1 MGFLTPVSLGALDSR
16 PMAKAVIV
24 AASRTPT
31 GKFLGALA
39 DVPAV
44 ELGAIT
50 LRETLSRAGI
60 PAEVVEEV
68 IMGQVVQAGCGQNPA
83 RQAALRAGLTPE
95 VGALTINKVCGS
107 GLKAVILGAQS
118 IRAGDQHIVM
128 GGGMES
134 MSNAPFL
141 LPGARK
147 GYRLGHAQALDANMH
162 DGLWCSINNEGM
174 GLTGERVAEKYTI
187 AREEQDA
194 YATSSHQKAIAAQ
207 QAGRFKDEIVPV
219 TIKGR
224 KGDVVVD
231 ADEGPR
237 ADTSLDTLG
246 KLKPA
251 FKKDGSVTA
260 GNAPGLNDGA
270 ASLLI
275 MSEEAAK
282 THGLT
287 PLAEIIDYATGG
299 LAPEWVMMTP
309 VPATQKLLKKL
320 GWQAADV
327 DLWELNE
334 AFSVQ
339 SLAVI
344 RELGLDP
351 ERVNV
356 NGGAVALGH
365 PIGASGARILVTLLS
380 ALKQQNKET
389 GIATLCM
396 GGGNGLALA
405 VKRVG

>member
-1 MGFLTPVSLGALDSR
+1 MS
-16 PMAKAVIV
+16 KAVIV

-39 DVPAV
+39 DVKAV
-44 ELGAIT
+44 DLGAIT
-50 LRETLSRAGI
+50 LAETLKRSGLSADLI
-60 PAEVVEEV
+60 EEV

-83 RQAALRAGLTPE
+83 RQAALKAGLSHE

-107 GLKAVILGAQS
+107 GLKAVILAAQS
-118 IRAGDQHIVM
+118 IRAGDQRAVLA
-128 GGGMES
+128 GGMES
-134 MSNAPFL
+134 MSNAPHL
-141 LPGARK
+141 LPQARK
-147 GYRLGHAQALDANMH
+147 GYRLGHQTVLDANMH
-162 DGLWCSINNEGM
+162 DGLWCSINEEGM
-174 GLTGERVAEKYTI
+174 GLTGERVAEKYSI
-187 AREEQDA
+187 GREEQDA
-194 YATSSHQKAIAAQ
+194 YATASHQKAVSAQ
-207 QAGRFKDEIVPV
+207 QGGRFTDEIVPV
-219 TIKGR
+219 TVKGR
-224 KGDVVVD
+224 KGDVIVD

-237 ADTSLDTLG
+237 ADTSEETLG

-270 ASLLI
+270 ASLLVV
-275 MSEEAAK
+275 SEDFARAQ
-282 THGLT
+282 GLT
-287 PLAEIIDYATGG
+287 PIAEILDYATGG

-309 VPATQKLLKKL
+309 VPATQALLKKL
-320 GWQAADV
+320 NMQAGDV

-339 SLAVI
+339 SLAVS

-351 ERVNV
+351 ARVNV

-389 GIATLCM
+389 GVATLCM

-405 VKRVG
+405 VRRL

>member
-1 MGFLTPVSLGALDSR
+1 
-16 PMAKAVIV
+16 V

-50 LRETLSRAGI
+50 LRETLKRSGLS
-60 PAEVVEEV
+60 AELVEEV

-83 RQAALRAGLTPE
+83 RQAALRAGLSNE

-107 GLKAVILGAQS
+107 GLKAVILAAQS
-118 IRAGDQHIVM
+118 IRAGDQQAVLA
-128 GGGMES
+128 GGMES
-134 MSNAPFL
+134 MSNAPHL
-141 LPGARK
+141 LPQARK
-147 GYRLGHAQALDANMH
+147 GYRLGHAQVLDANTH
-162 DGLWCSINNEGM
+162 DGLWCSINDEGM
-174 GLTGERVAEKYTI
+174 GLTGERVAEKYSI
-187 AREEQDA
+187 GREEQDK
-194 YATSSHQKAIAAQ
+194 YATGSHQKAIAAQ
-207 QAGRFKDEIVPV
+207 QGGRFKDEIVPV
-219 TIKGR
+219 TVKGR

-231 ADEGPR
+231 TDEGPR
-237 ADTSLDTLG
+237 SDTSEETLG

-270 ASLLI
+270 ASL
-275 MSEEAAK
+275 MVVSEELAQA
-282 THGLT
+282 HGLG
-287 PLAEIIDYATGG
+287 PLAEIVDYATGG

-309 VPATQKLLKKL
+309 VPATQKLLKKMNI
-320 GWQAADV
+320 AAGDV

-339 SLAVI
+339 SLAVA
-344 RELGLDP
+344 RELGLD
-351 ERVNV
+351 EGRVNV

-380 ALKQQNKET
+380 ALKQQDKEL
-389 GIATLCM
+389 GVATLCM

-405 VKRVG
+405 VRRLQ

>member
-1 MGFLTPVSLGALDSR
+1 MS
-16 PMAKAVIV
+16 KAVIV

-44 ELGAIT
+44 ELGAVT
-50 LRETLSRAGI
+50 LRETLRRSGLS
-60 PAEVVEEV
+60 AELVEEV

-83 RQAALRAGLTPE
+83 RQAALRAGIPPE
-95 VGALTINKVCGS
+95 AGALTINKVCGS
-107 GLKAVILGAQS
+107 GLKAVILAAQS
-118 IRAGDQHIVM
+118 IRAGDQQAVLA
-128 GGGMES
+128 GGMES
-134 MSNAPFL
+134 MSNAPHL

-147 GYRLGHAQALDANMH
+147 GHRLGHAQVLDANTH
-162 DGLWCSINNEGM
+162 DGLWCSINDEGM
-174 GLTGERVAEKYTI
+174 GLSGERVAEKYAI
-187 AREEQDA
+187 GREDQDR
-194 YATSSHQKAIAAQ
+194 YAAASHQKAIAA
-207 QAGRFKDEIVPV
+207 AVGGRFKDEIVPV
-219 TIKGR
+219 TVRGR

-231 ADEGPR
+231 TDEGPR
-237 ADTSLDTLG
+237 ADTSEETLG
-246 KLKPA
+246 RLRPA

-270 ASLLI
+270 ASL
-275 MSEEAAK
+275 MVVSEELARA
-282 THGLT
+282 HGLK
-287 PLAEIIDYATGG
+287 PLAEIVDYATGG
-299 LAPEWVMMTP
+299 LTPEWVMMTP
-309 VPATQKLLKKL
+309 VTATQKLLSKL
-320 GWQAADV
+320 GLGVGDV

-339 SLAVI
+339 SLAVT

-380 ALKQQNKET
+380 ALEQQDKEL
-389 GIATLCM
+389 GVATLCM

-405 VKRVG
+405 VRRVS

>member
-1 MGFLTPVSLGALDSR
+1 MQ
-16 PMAKAVIV
+16 KAVIV

-31 GKFLGALA
+31 GKFLGSLES
-39 DVPAV
+39 VSAV
-44 ELGAIT
+44 DLGATT
-50 LRETLSRAGI
+50 LRETLRRSGLDAALI
-60 PAEVVEEV
+60 EEV
-68 IMGQVVQAGCGQNPA
+68 IMGQVVQAGSGQNSA
-83 RQAALRAGLTPE
+83 RQAALKAGLTNE

-107 GLKAVILGAQS
+107 GLKAVILAAQS
-118 IRAGDQHIVM
+118 IRAGDQHAVLA
-128 GGGMES
+128 GGMES
-134 MSNAPFL
+134 MSNAPHL

-147 GYRLGHAQALDANMH
+147 GYRLGHAQVLDANTQ
-162 DGLWCSINNEGM
+162 DGLWCSINDEGM
-174 GLTGERVAEKYTI
+174 GLTGERVAEKYAIT
-187 AREEQDA
+187 REEQDA
-194 YATSSHQKAIAAQ
+194 YATQSHRRAIAAQ
-207 QAGRFKDEIVPV
+207 QDGRFTDEIVPV
-219 TIKGR
+219 TVKGR
-224 KGDVVVD
+224 KGDTVVD
-231 ADEGPR
+231 TDEGPR
-237 ADTSLDTLG
+237 ADTSEETLG
-246 KLKPA
+246 RLKPA

-270 ASLLI
+270 ASL
-275 MSEEAAK
+275 MVVSADFAQA
-282 THGLT
+282 HGLT

-309 VPATQKLLKKL
+309 VPATQKLLGKL
-320 GWQAADV
+320 GWQADDV

-339 SLAVI
+339 SLAVA

-351 ERVNV
+351 NRVNV

-365 PIGASGARILVTLLS
+365 PIGASGARILVTLLH

>member
-1 MGFLTPVSLGALDSR
+1 MS
-16 PMAKAVIV
+16 KAVIV

-31 GKFLGALA
+31 GKFLGALT

-50 LRETLSRAGI
+50 LRETLRRSGM
-60 PAEVVEEV
+60 PAELVEEV

-83 RQAALRAGLTPE
+83 RQAALRAGVSHE
-95 VGALTINKVCGS
+95 AGALTINKVCGS
-107 GLKAVILGAQS
+107 GLKAVMLAAQS
-118 IRAGDQHIVM
+118 IRAGDQQAVLA
-128 GGGMES
+128 GGMES
-134 MSNAPFL
+134 MSNAPHL

-147 GYRLGHAQALDANMH
+147 GYRLGHATVLDANTH
-162 DGLWCSINNEGM
+162 DGLWCSINDEGM
-174 GLTGERVAEKYTI
+174 GLTGERVAEKYSI
-187 AREEQDA
+187 GREEQDA
-194 YATSSHQKAIAAQ
+194 YATGSHRKAVAAAQ
-207 QAGRFKDEIVPV
+207 GGLFKDEIVPV

-224 KGDVVVD
+224 KGDVIVD
-231 ADEGPR
+231 TDEGPR
-237 ADTSLDTLG
+237 ADTSEETLG

-270 ASLLI
+270 ASLLVV
-275 MSEEAAK
+275 SEELAQA
-282 THGLT
+282 HELT
-287 PLAEIIDYATGG
+287 PLAEIVDYASGG

-309 VPATQKLLKKL
+309 VPATQKLLKKMNI
-320 GWQAADV
+320 QAGDV

-339 SLAVI
+339 SLAVA
-344 RELGLDP
+344 RELGLDA

-380 ALKQQNKET
+380 ALKQQDKEL
-389 GIATLCM
+389 GVATLCM

-405 VKRVG
+405 VRRLG

>member
-1 MGFLTPVSLGALDSR
+1 MS
-16 PMAKAVIV
+16 KAVIV

-31 GKFLGALA
+31 GKFLGALS
-39 DVPAV
+39 DVKAV

-50 LRETLSRAGI
+50 LAETLKRSGLSPDLI
-60 PAEVVEEV
+60 EEV
-68 IMGQVVQAGCGQNPA
+68 IMGQVVQAGSGQNPA
-83 RQAALRAGLTPE
+83 RQAALKAGLSNE

-107 GLKAVILGAQS
+107 GLKAVILAAQS
-118 IRAGDQHIVM
+118 IRAGDQQAVLA
-128 GGGMES
+128 GGMES
-134 MSNAPFL
+134 MSNAPHL
-141 LPGARK
+141 LPAARK
-147 GYRLGHAQALDANMH
+147 GYRLGHAQVLDANTQ
-162 DGLWCSINNEGM
+162 DGLWCSINDEGM
-174 GLTGERVAEKYTI
+174 GLTGERVADKYQI
-187 AREEQDA
+187 SREEQDA
-194 YATSSHQKAIAAQ
+194 YATASHQKAIAAQ
-207 QAGRFKDEIVPV
+207 QEGRFAEEIAPV
-219 TIKGR
+219 TVKGR
-224 KGDVVVD
+224 KGDVIVD

-237 ADTSLDTLG
+237 ADTSAETLG

-270 ASLLI
+270 ASL
-275 MSEEAAK
+275 MVVSEEFAAA
-282 THGLT
+282 HGLK
-287 PLAEIIDYATGG
+287 PLAEIVDYATGG

-320 GWQAADV
+320 GWQAGDV

-339 SLAVI
+339 SLAVS

-351 ERVNV
+351 ARVNV

-380 ALKQQNKET
+380 ALKQQDKEI
-389 GIATLCM
+389 GVATLCM

>member
-1 MGFLTPVSLGALDSR
+1 MS
-16 PMAKAVIV
+16 KAVIV

-39 DVPAV
+39 DVKAV
-44 ELGAIT
+44 DLGAIT
-50 LRETLSRAGI
+50 LAETLKRSGLSADLI
-60 PAEVVEEV
+60 EEV

-83 RQAALRAGLTPE
+83 RQAALKAGLSHE

-107 GLKAVILGAQS
+107 GLKAVILAAQS
-118 IRAGDQHIVM
+118 IRAGDQRAVLA
-128 GGGMES
+128 GGMES
-134 MSNAPFL
+134 MSNAPHL
-141 LPGARK
+141 LPQARK
-147 GYRLGHAQALDANMH
+147 GYRLGHQTVLDANMH
-162 DGLWCSINNEGM
+162 DGLWCSINDEGM
-174 GLTGERVAEKYTI
+174 GLTGERVAEKYSI
-187 AREEQDA
+187 GREEQDA
-194 YATSSHQKAIAAQ
+194 YATASHQKAVSAQ
-207 QAGRFKDEIVPV
+207 QGGRFTDEIVPV
-219 TIKGR
+219 TVKGR
-224 KGDVVVD
+224 RGDVIVD

-237 ADTSLDTLG
+237 AETSEETLG

-270 ASLLI
+270 ASLLVV
-275 MSEEAAK
+275 SEDFARAQ
-282 THGLT
+282 GLT
-287 PLAEIIDYATGG
+287 PIAEILDYATGG

-309 VPATQKLLKKL
+309 VPATQALLKKL
-320 GWQAADV
+320 GMQAGDV

-339 SLAVI
+339 SLAVS
-344 RELGLDP
+344 RELSLDP
-351 ERVNV
+351 ARVNV

-389 GIATLCM
+389 GVATLCM

-405 VKRVG
+405 VRRL

>member
-1 MGFLTPVSLGALDSR
+1 
-16 PMAKAVIV
+16 MAKAVIV

-31 GKFLGALA
+31 GKFMGALA
-39 DVPAV
+39 DVSAV
-44 ELGAIT
+44 ELGAAT
-50 LRETLSRAGI
+50 LRETLRRAGLS
-60 PAEVVEEV
+60 AEVVEEA

-83 RQAALRAGLTPE
+83 RQAALKAGLSNE

-107 GLKAVILGAQS
+107 GLKAVILAAQS
-118 IRAGDQHIVM
+118 IRAGDQNAVLA
-128 GGGMES
+128 GGMES
-134 MSNAPFL
+134 MSNAPHL
-141 LPGARK
+141 LPAARK
-147 GYRLGHAQALDANMH
+147 GYRLGHVQALDANMH

-174 GLTGERVAEKYTI
+174 GLTGERVAEKYTVS
-187 AREEQDA
+187 REEQDA
-194 YATSSHQKAIAAQ
+194 FATASHQKAIAAQ

-219 TIKGR
+219 TIQGR
-224 KGDVVVD
+224 KGGVIVD
-231 ADEGPR
+231 TDEGPR
-237 ADTSLDTLG
+237 ADTSMDTLG

-270 ASLLI
+270 ASL
-275 MSEEAAK
+275 MVVSEEFAHI
-282 THGLT
+282 HGLQ
-287 PLAEIIDYATGG
+287 PLVEVIDYATGG

-320 GWQAADV
+320 GWQAGDV

-339 SLAVI
+339 SIAVM
-344 RELGLDP
+344 RELGLDAA
-351 ERVNV
+351 RVNV

-405 VKRVG
+405 VRRLG

>member
-1 MGFLTPVSLGALDSR
+1 
-16 PMAKAVIV
+16 MAKAVIV

-31 GKFLGALA
+31 GKFMGALA
-39 DVPAV
+39 DVSAV
-44 ELGAIT
+44 ELGAAT
-50 LRETLSRAGI
+50 LRETLRRAGLS
-60 PAEVVEEV
+60 AEVVEEA

-83 RQAALRAGLTPE
+83 RQAALKAGLSNE

-107 GLKAVILGAQS
+107 GLKAVILAAQS
-118 IRAGDQHIVM
+118 IRAGDQNAVLA
-128 GGGMES
+128 GGMES
-134 MSNAPFL
+134 MSNAPHL
-141 LPGARK
+141 LPAARK
-147 GYRLGHAQALDANMH
+147 GYRLGHVQALDANMH

-174 GLTGERVAEKYTI
+174 GLTGERVAEKYTVS
-187 AREEQDA
+187 REEQDA
-194 YATSSHQKAIAAQ
+194 FATASHQKAIAAQ

-219 TIKGR
+219 TIQGR
-224 KGDVVVD
+224 KGGVIVD
-231 ADEGPR
+231 TDEGPR
-237 ADTSLDTLG
+237 ADTSMDTLG

-270 ASLLI
+270 ASL
-275 MSEEAAK
+275 MVVSEEFARA
-282 THGLT
+282 HGLQ

-320 GWQAADV
+320 GWQAGDV

-339 SLAVI
+339 SIAVM
-344 RELGLDP
+344 RELGLDAA
-351 ERVNV
+351 RVNV

-405 VKRVG
+405 VRRLG

>member
-1 MGFLTPVSLGALDSR
+1 MT
-16 PMAKAVIV
+16 KAVIV

-44 ELGAIT
+44 ELGSLT
-50 LRETLSRAGI
+50 LRDTLRRAGLG
-60 PAEVVEEV
+60 AELVQEV
-68 IMGQVVQAGCGQNPA
+68 IMGQVVQAGSGQNPA
-83 RQAALRAGLTPE
+83 RQAALRAGLTHE

-107 GLKAVILGAQS
+107 GLKAVILAAQS
-118 IRAGDQHIVM
+118 IRAGDQQAVLA
-128 GGGMES
+128 GGMES
-134 MSNAPFL
+134 MSNSPHL

-147 GYRLGHAQALDANMH
+147 GYRLGHAQVLDANTH
-162 DGLWCSINNEGM
+162 DGLWCSINDEGM
-174 GLTGERVAEKYTI
+174 GLTGERVAEKYSI
-187 AREEQDA
+187 GREEQDT
-194 YATSSHQKAIAAQ
+194 YATASHQKAIAAQ
-207 QAGRFKDEIVPV
+207 QGGRFTDEIVPV
-219 TIKGR
+219 TVKGR
-224 KGDVVVD
+224 KGDVTVD
-231 ADEGPR
+231 TDEGPR

-246 KLKPA
+246 RLKPA

-270 ASLLI
+270 ASLLVV
-275 MSEEAAK
+275 SEAFAQA
-282 THGLT
+282 HGLKVM
-287 PLAEIIDYATGG
+287 AEITGYATGG

-309 VPATQKLLKKL
+309 VPATQKLLRGL
-320 GWQAADV
+320 GMTADDV

-339 SLAVI
+339 SLAVS

-351 ERVNV
+351 TRVNV

-365 PIGASGARILVTLLS
+365 PIGASGARILVTLLH
-380 ALKQQNKET
+380 ALKQQDKET
-389 GIATLCM
+389 GVATLCM